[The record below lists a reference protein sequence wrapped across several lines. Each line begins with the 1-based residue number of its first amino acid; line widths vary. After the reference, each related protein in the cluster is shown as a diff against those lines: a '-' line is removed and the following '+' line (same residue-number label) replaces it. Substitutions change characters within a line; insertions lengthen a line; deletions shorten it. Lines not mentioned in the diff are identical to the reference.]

1 MHNILHYF
9 LLLCGFLFF
18 GTVVILLMKHK
29 ISEKI
34 SMVWLSGSLVI
45 FVLSG
50 NHEVLDWIAGL
61 LGIQYAPSLLFLFST
76 LVLLLIV
83 LYMSIQVSNLNDKLK
98 ELGQFMALH
107 TYSESQHRVEEHVA
121 GHDSGKENRG

>member
-1 MHNILHYF
+1 MYSILHYF
-9 LLLCGFLFF
+9 LLFCGFLFF

-29 ISEKI
+29 INEKI
-34 SMVWLSGSLVI
+34 SMVWLTGSLVI
-45 FVLSG
+45 FILSG
-50 NHEVLDWIAGL
+50 NPKVLDWIAGL

-98 ELGQFMALH
+98 ELGQFIALQ
-107 TYSESQHRVEEHVA
+107 TYSESQHCTVEHKA
-121 GHDSGKENRG
+121 GHDPRKENQG